1 MTLAQSTQ
9 KLPVR
14 RRARLR
20 GSARRTLVWGVLAA
34 LLSLQGLVTV
44 HPVGHVAADSPHP
57 CALCAAAHG
66 VPVPQAS
73 PETPGVALVAV
84 ALERSPRVRYVAA
97 LVPSHGARAPPS
109 AG

>member
-9 KLPVR
+9 TLPLR
-14 RRARLR
+14 QRAGLR

-44 HPVGHVAADSPHP
+44 HPVGHIAADSPHP
-57 CALCAAAHG
+57 CALCAAAHAA
-66 VPVPQAS
+66 PVPQAL
-73 PETPGVALVAV
+73 PETPGAALVAV
-84 ALERSPRVRYVAA
+84 ALERSLRVRYVAA
-97 LVPSHGARAPPS
+97 LVPARSARAPPS